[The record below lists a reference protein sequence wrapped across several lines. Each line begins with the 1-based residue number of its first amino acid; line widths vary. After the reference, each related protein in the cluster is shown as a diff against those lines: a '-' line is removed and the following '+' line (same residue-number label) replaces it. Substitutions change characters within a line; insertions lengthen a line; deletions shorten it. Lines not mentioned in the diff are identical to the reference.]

1 MEEEGQITTELSNLS
16 ETDAETEC
24 LRRANLQSLTHIGK
38 LQAQIGLMRQ
48 KLAANGKELE
58 TARRKV
64 KGELAVGRNIG
75 LEQMSQGVLSD
86 ILEFICLLEEENRG
100 LRELSSIPMEI
111 EKLKA
116 EVSQR
121 KQSRLQSPEHT
132 SGTQSLVGLIT
143 SEVAQLRAEVSD
155 FRQRLTEETVAR
167 AQLQSITVPTLQS
180 SKAALE
186 REVAALHSELRA
198 LREKEQ
204 ESLVSFQSVCKAQFR
219 KEAPALATGRRQY
232 RSSVAVPFAGS
243 CSAMKEKKTSVYAPT
258 YLRTP
263 RARKR
268 PKAKSVLFAESPPD
282 SEAEHGGN

>member
-1 MEEEGQITTELSNLS
+1 MEDEGLVTTELSHLS

-24 LRRANLQSLTHIGK
+24 LRRANLQSLTRIGK
-38 LQAQIGLMRQ
+38 LQAQIGQMRQ
-48 KLAANGKELE
+48 KLAANGKDLE
-58 TARRKV
+58 AARRRV

-100 LRELSSIPMEI
+100 LRELSTIPMEI

-116 EVSQR
+116 EVGQR

-219 KEAPALATGRRQY
+219 KEAPLATGRRQY
-232 RSSVAVPFAGS
+232 RTSVAVPFAGS
-243 CSAMKEKKTSVYAPT
+243 SSANKEKKTSVYAPT
-258 YLRTP
+258 FLRTP

-282 SEAEHGGN
+282 SEAEPGGN